1 MICYPAVIEYDR
13 ADDAYNVSFP
23 DLPGC
28 LTFGRTLD
36 EAKENA
42 REALSA
48 YLESIDSRKLKVP
61 ASSEIVATTCF
72 RSSRKRAWDSRS
84 GSSEAGRHAGCH
96 IRRGQAARHRFKSDA
111 EDVVKLAGLQSPPG
125 SHRVGHSSGPDRRP
139 GLVASL
145 RSRRSAAPQ
154 KEQRA
159 PSGWDLRGKGVHSR
173 PDEHGTTALSWLPA
187 APARAVSQEWAGGVR
202 RA

>member
-28 LTFGRTLD
+28 LTFGRTID

-61 ASSEIVATTCF
+61 ASSEIVGDNVFPIEPETSVGFAIWLK
-72 RSSRKRAWDSRS
+72 RSR
-84 GSSEAGRHAGCH
+84 EA
-96 IRRGQAARHRFKSDA
+96 RGMSQSDVAKQLGIAYQTYQRIEDPAKSNPTLKTI
-111 EDVVKLAGLQSPPG
+111 VKLQRVFN
-125 SHRVGHSSGPDRRP
+125 HR
-139 GLVASL
+139 LVHI
-145 RSRRSAAPQ
+145 
-154 KEQRA
+154 E
-159 PSGWDLRGKGVHSR
+159 
-173 PDEHGTTALSWLPA
+173 
-187 APARAVSQEWAGGVR
+187 
-202 RA
+202 